1 MFEYGRLRQR
11 LTKTLEKGSKIVT
24 SRTQSCSRLSL
35 WLEYIPGEGA
45 KQKRR
50 QWSNKMIKIST
61 EQHCNYPSIIC
72 RLITLDLGFMA
83 PFKLWKLY
91 VLVFIPKFAH
101 FALFRIVQQVVVCS
115 FGCRR
120 HFEKKEKDFGRS
132 KEKKAIKQLA
142 LLTKKQ
148 ALQMSCQQ
156 SRITLTLRNLMVR
169 LKGQSDNY
177 EENKWAQRLF

>member
-1 MFEYGRLRQR
+1 MFEYGRQRQR

-91 VLVFIPKFAH
+91 VLVFIPKFAY

-120 HFEKKEKDFGRS
+120 HFEKKGERFWTHQRGEGHKTISFAD
-132 KEKKAIKQLA
+132 K
-142 LLTKKQ
+142 KKQ
-148 ALQMSCQQ
+148 AL
-156 SRITLTLRNLMVR
+156 
-169 LKGQSDNY
+169 
-177 EENKWAQRLF
+177 

>member
-1 MFEYGRLRQR
+1 M
-11 LTKTLEKGSKIVT
+11 TKTPEKGSKIVT

-91 VLVFIPKFAH
+91 VLVFIPKFAY

-120 HFEKKEKDFGRS
+120 HFEKKGERFWTLQRGEGHKTISFADKKTSSLHVLSTISYNFNPPKFDGQANRS
-132 KEKKAIKQLA
+132 
-142 LLTKKQ
+142 
-148 ALQMSCQQ
+148 
-156 SRITLTLRNLMVR
+156 
-169 LKGQSDNY
+169 D
-177 EENKWAQRLF
+177 

>member
-1 MFEYGRLRQR
+1 M
-11 LTKTLEKGSKIVT
+11 TKTLEKGSKIVT

-35 WLEYIPGEGA
+35 WLEYIPREGA

-91 VLVFIPKFAH
+91 VLVFIPKFAY
-101 FALFRIVQQVVVCS
+101 FALFRIVQQVVFCS

-120 HFEKKEKDFGRS
+120 HFEKRRKILDAPKR
-132 KEKKAIKQLA
+132 
-142 LLTKKQ
+142 
-148 ALQMSCQQ
+148 
-156 SRITLTLRNLMVR
+156 RRP
-169 LKGQSDNY
+169 
-177 EENKWAQRLF
+177 

>member
-1 MFEYGRLRQR
+1 MFEYGRQRQR

-50 QWSNKMIKIST
+50 QWSNKIIKIST

-91 VLVFIPKFAH
+91 VLVFIPKFAY

-120 HFEKKEKDFGRS
+120 HFEKKGERFWTLQRGEGHKTISFAD
-132 KEKKAIKQLA
+132 KKTNSLDVLSTISYNFNPPKFDG
-142 LLTKKQ
+142 Q
-148 ALQMSCQQ
+148 A
-156 SRITLTLRNLMVR
+156 
-169 LKGQSDNY
+169 KGS
-177 EENKWAQRLF
+177 E